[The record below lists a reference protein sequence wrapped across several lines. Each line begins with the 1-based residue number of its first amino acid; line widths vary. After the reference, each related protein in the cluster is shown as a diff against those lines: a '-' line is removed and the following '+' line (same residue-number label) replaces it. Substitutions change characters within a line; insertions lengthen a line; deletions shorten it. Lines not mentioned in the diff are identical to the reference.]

1 MANRR
6 IFDCH
11 GLVFIFGLLFFN
23 VKGCGEMMSL
33 YLIILFAVAI
43 GLFYLAYR
51 LLRAEKDVALEILRY
66 IFVIILSYLAV
77 CAIIAALGLVIPTD
91 RGMANFF

>member
-1 MANRR
+1 M
-6 IFDCH
+6 
-11 GLVFIFGLLFFN
+11 
-23 VKGCGEMMSL
+23 L

-51 LLRAEKDVALEILRY
+51 LLKAEKDVALEILRY

-77 CAIIAALGLVIPTD
+77 CAIIAALRYVIPTS
-91 RGMANFF
+91 RGLANFF